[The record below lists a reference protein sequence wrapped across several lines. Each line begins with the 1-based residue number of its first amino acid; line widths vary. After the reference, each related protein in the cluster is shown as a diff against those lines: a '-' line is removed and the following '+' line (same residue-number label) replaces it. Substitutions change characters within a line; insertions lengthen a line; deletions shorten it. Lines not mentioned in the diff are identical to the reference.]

1 MNIEKYIGYYKD
13 CVSDNVCEGIM
24 NFRGYDFKPST
35 YSVHDGVLPDSDKRV
50 KMDECWVRPA
60 KFRNSGQRD
69 GPYYQEI

>member
-1 MNIEKYIGYYKD
+1 MEKYIGYYKD

-50 KMDECWVRPA
+50 
-60 KFRNSGQRD
+60 
-69 GPYYQEI
+69 